1 MNTPGGYAGAILHVD
16 LTSGET
22 HASPLDPEFT
32 RRHLGGSGFG
42 ARLFLDELLTQR
54 SAAAVAAG
62 DLPDAL
68 HADNPCVLMTG
79 PLTGASMHAVAR
91 WTVGARS
98 PLTGIWGEANVGGYF
113 GAELKAA
120 GYDGL
125 VITGAAARPT
135 YLSIDDGRM
144 ELRDATPYWGLDT
157 FATEDTLVA
166 AHRGAASAGAF
177 PATPAT
183 EDAAVDTG
191 ARAAGSPSRRPGHVL
206 CIGPAGENL
215 VRFAC
220 LVNHRGHVAGRT
232 GLGAVWG
239 AKQLKAIYVRGTH
252 RPAPAHPDR
261 LAALRAELD
270 EVYRESIVIEAM
282 KAFGTACQWDIGAV
296 MGDIPMD
303 NWRRGEWERFDDLGP
318 LAYAEKLDP
327 RARGCFACG
336 VRCKREVEVTG
347 GLFRME
353 RGPGPEYE
361 TVAGFGAV
369 CLNSDIEAVAKAN
382 DLCNRL
388 GLDTISCSA
397 TIAFALECHEA
408 GLLQPESGDDPGL
421 SWGDGAAI
429 VALVE
434 LIAGRQGLG
443 DMLADGSVRA
453 AERIG
458 GGADA
463 FLTAVKGLE
472 SPLHDPRSFHGLG
485 LAYAV
490 APRGACH
497 LSGVGYWVESG
508 GMYLPEIPA
517 LAEGLDG
524 MTSVGKAAA
533 HVAGQDYGV
542 FFAGCAGFCSLGGMV
557 LTATHAVDMV
567 NHVTG
572 FDYDLAEV
580 TTLGRRVWY
589 LQRGLSHLFG
599 ARADDDRLPARL
611 ATPLADGPTA
621 GSAPDMDL
629 MLREFYALR
638 GLREDGLPRR
648 DVLAGLGLDDLAE
661 LLGV

>member
-1 MNTPGGYAGAILHVD
+1 MNAPGGYAGAILHVD
-16 LTSGET
+16 LTSGQT
-22 HASPLDPEFT
+22 HTSPLDPEFA
-32 RRHLGGSGFG
+32 RHHLGGSGFG
-42 ARLFLDELLTQR
+42 ARFILDELLTR
-54 SAAAVAAG
+54 RGAAAVAAG

-68 HADNPCVLMTG
+68 SADNPCVLMTG

-125 VITGAAARPT
+125 VITGAAPRPT
-135 YLSIDDGRM
+135 YLAIDEGRV
-144 ELRDATPYWGLDT
+144 ELHDATPYWGLDT
-157 FATEDTLVA
+157 FATEDALVA
-166 AHRGAASAGAF
+166 SHRRGATRAAPPAPGSGDAGARG
-177 PATPAT
+177 A
-183 EDAAVDTG
+183 DARTA
-191 ARAAGSPSRRPGHVL
+191 RPGHVL

-239 AKQLKAIYVRGTH
+239 AKRLKAIYVRGTH
-252 RPAPAHPDR
+252 RPGPAHPDR
-261 LAALRAELD
+261 LAALRTELD
-270 EVYRESIVIEAM
+270 EVYRESIVIEALR
-282 KAFGTACQWDIGAV
+282 AFGTACQWDIGAV
-296 MGDIPMD
+296 LGDVPMG
-303 NWRRGEWERFDDLGP
+303 NWRQGEWERFDDLGP
-318 LAYAEKLDP
+318 LAYADKLDP
-327 RARGCFACG
+327 RARSCFACG

-347 GLFRME
+347 GPFRME

-361 TVAGFGAV
+361 TVAGFGTV

-388 GLDTISCSA
+388 GMDTISCSA
-397 TIAFALECHEA
+397 TIAFAMECREA
-408 GLLQPESGDDPGL
+408 GLLEPEQGVDPGL

-434 LIAGRQGLG
+434 QIGGRHGLG
-443 DMLADGSVRA
+443 DMLAEGSARA

-458 GGADA
+458 GSAGA

-508 GMYLPEIPA
+508 GMYLPEIA
-517 LAEGLDG
+517 ELAEGLDG
-524 MTSVGKAAA
+524 MNSTGKAAA

-557 LTATHAVDMV
+557 LTATQAVDMV

-580 TTLGRRVWY
+580 TALGRRVWY

-629 MLREFYALR
+629 MLGEFYALR
-638 GLREDGLPRR
+638 GLHLDGLPRR
-648 DVLAGLGLDDLAE
+648 DVLVGLDLGDLAD
-661 LLGV
+661 LLGT

>member
-1 MNTPGGYAGAILHVD
+1 MNAPGGYAGTLLHVD

-22 HASPLDPEFT
+22 YVSPLDPEFA
-32 RRHLGGSGFG
+32 RRYLGGSGFG

-54 SAAAVAAG
+54 GAAAVAAG
-62 DLPDAL
+62 NLPDAL
-68 HADNPCVLMTG
+68 SADNPCVLMTG

-91 WTVGARS
+91 WTVGTRS

-125 VITGAAARPT
+125 VITGAAPRPT
-135 YLSIDDGRM
+135 YLAIDDGRVD
-144 ELRDATPYWGLDT
+144 LRDATPYWGLDT
-157 FATEDTLVA
+157 FATEDALVA
-166 AHRGAASAGAF
+166 AHR
-177 PATPAT
+177 
-183 EDAAVDTG
+183 D
-191 ARAAGSPSRRPGHVL
+191 AGSSVAVPAAPTTAGTADTDAQGADARTGRPGHVL

-215 VRFAC
+215 VHFAC

-239 AKQLKAIYVRGTH
+239 AKRLKAIYVRGTQ

-261 LAALRAELD
+261 LAALRTELD
-270 EVYRESIVIEAM
+270 EVYRENIVIEAL

-296 MGDIPMD
+296 LGDIPMG
-303 NWRRGEWERFDDLGP
+303 NWRQGEWERFDDLGP
-318 LAYAEKLDP
+318 LAYEEKLDP

-336 VRCKREVEVTG
+336 VRCKRDVEVTG
-347 GLFRME
+347 GPFRME

-361 TVAGFGAV
+361 TLAGFGTV

-388 GLDTISCSA
+388 GMDTISCSA
-397 TIAFALECHEA
+397 TIAFAMECREA
-408 GLLQPESGDDPGL
+408 GLLRPEPDVDPDL
-421 SWGDGAAI
+421 EWGDGAAI

-434 LIAGRQGLG
+434 QIAGRHGLG

-453 AERIG
+453 AERVG
-458 GGADA
+458 GGASA

-508 GMYLPEIPA
+508 GMYLPEIPE

-524 MTSVGKAAA
+524 MTSTGKAAA

-557 LTATHAVDMV
+557 LTATQAVDMV

-572 FDYDLAEV
+572 FGYDLAEV
-580 TTLGRRVWY
+580 TALGRRVWY

-599 ARADDDRLPARL
+599 ARATDDRLPTRL
-611 ATPLADGPTA
+611 ATPLADGPAA
-621 GSAPDMDL
+621 GSAPDMHL
-629 MLREFYALR
+629 MMDEFYALR
-638 GLREDGLPRR
+638 GLRPDGIPRR
-648 DVLAGLGLDDLAE
+648 DVLTGLGLDDLAD

>member
-1 MNTPGGYAGAILHVD
+1 MTALGGYAGAILHVD

-22 HASPLDPEFT
+22 HASPLDPEFA

-42 ARLFLDELLTQR
+42 ARLFLDELLAQR
-54 SAAAVAAG
+54 GTAAVTAG

-68 HADNPCVLMTG
+68 SADNPCVVMTG

-98 PLTGIWGEANVGGYF
+98 PLTGIWGEANVGGFF

-125 VITGAAARPT
+125 VITGAAPRPT
-135 YLSIDDGRM
+135 YLAIDDGRV

-157 FATEDTLVA
+157 FATEDALVA
-166 AHRGAASAGAF
+166 AHGNTTPTASQAACAGDIGARGAAG
-177 PATPAT
+177 
-183 EDAAVDTG
+183 
-191 ARAAGSPSRRPGHVL
+191 RPGHVL

-239 AKQLKAIYVRGTH
+239 AKRLKAIYVRGTH
-252 RPAPAHPDR
+252 RPRPAHPDR
-261 LAALRAELD
+261 LTALRTELD
-270 EVYRESIVIEAM
+270 QVYRESIVIEAM
-282 KAFGTACQWDIGAV
+282 RAFGTACQWDIGAV
-296 MGDIPMD
+296 LGDIPMG

-318 LAYAEKLDP
+318 LAYTDKLDP
-327 RARGCFACG
+327 RARSCFACG
-336 VRCKREVEVTG
+336 VRCKREVEVTDG
-347 GLFRME
+347 PFRME

-361 TVAGFGAV
+361 TLAGFGTI
-369 CLNSDIEAVAKAN
+369 CLNADIEAVAKAN

-408 GLLQPESGDDPGL
+408 GLLEPRPGVDPDL

-434 LIAGRQGLG
+434 QIARRVGLG
-443 DMLADGSVRA
+443 DMLAEGSVRA

-458 GGADA
+458 GGAGA

-472 SPLHDPRSFHGLG
+472 SPLHDPRAFHGLG

-497 LSGVGYWVESG
+497 LSGVGYWVEGG
-508 GMYLPEIPA
+508 GMYLPEIPE

-524 MTSVGKAAA
+524 MTSRGKAAA
-533 HVAGQDYGV
+533 HVAGQDYGL

-557 LTATHAVDMV
+557 LTATQAVDMV

-580 TTLGRRVWY
+580 TALGRRVWY

-599 ARADDDRLPARL
+599 ARATDDRLPARP
-611 ATPLADGPTA
+611 ATPLADGPAA

-638 GLREDGLPRR
+638 GLRSDGLPRR
-648 DVLAGLGLDDLAE
+648 DVLAGLGLDDLAD
-661 LLGV
+661 LLGT